1 MFGAASPPRLQATLV
16 WQLAL
21 AFILTLLVL
30 CGLIT
35 WLQNVH
41 IVTNNGLY
49 KALQVQPWIN
59 DPPRAKLDPSNY
71 LYFPLYG
78 RMCAWLDT
86 LGIATGQAWRQFAY
100 INAFWASVGSV
111 LVYLFAWRLTGRM
124 LVAAAA
130 TLFHA
135 GIGFVLLLSVINEDI
150 IPGYVV
156 VLGAMMLA
164 GLWFD
169 RPTHPRVIVVA
180 AIFTI
185 GWLIEWRLIFPT
197 LPALILALAICEG
210 PPRRRAALIGT
221 LVVAIVATAGIVQ
234 QLWEGHYGAVGVHD
248 LLWTGKGVS
257 TGWAGLTWDK
267 AWLMLSGVGSYFV
280 LGDSPSTVVGVKNSL
295 PTLFLSLA
303 LQVAILAATA
313 WLFWP
318 QRHDRRLRAI
328 AAVFL
333 GTLGAG
339 EVFNFYSQPQDPQ
352 MQINVMAWLVVAWIM
367 LLGALAARPRA
378 LAVLATLSLLP
389 LVVNAATLAKYRG
402 QDAAALAAIADIER
416 RFPPDST
423 VFVYWGFE
431 AMTVWKFAL
440 WSPTWGWE
448 GDPDV
453 GPAPSREPRF
463 KWIAA
468 NSGAIRHPG
477 WTPEQNAEA
486 MKQAIDGVM
495 ARGYRVVIGADLWG
509 WTTQD
514 LANQLS
520 VLSASNRAPAIHDM
534 LHGNFEVGP
543 PVTVPFAGT
552 YYELRKK

>member
-1 MFGAASPPRLQATLV
+1 MFGAASPPRLQANLV

-21 AFILTLLVL
+21 AFILTLVVL
-30 CGLIT
+30 CGLIY

-49 KALQVQPWIN
+49 KSLQVQPWIS

-78 RMCAWLDT
+78 RMCAWLDA
-86 LGIATGQAWRQFAY
+86 LGILEGQAWRQFAY

-111 LVYLFAWRLTGRM
+111 LVYAFAWRLTGRT
-124 LVAAAA
+124 LIAAAA
-130 TLFHA
+130 TLFHL

-150 IPGYVV
+150 VPGYVV
-156 VLGAMMLA
+156 VLGSMMLA
-164 GLWFD
+164 SLWFD

-180 AIFTI
+180 AVFTI
-185 GWLIEWRLIFPT
+185 GWLIEWRLMFPT
-197 LPALILALAICEG
+197 LPAFVLALAISDG
-210 PPRRRAALIGT
+210 TPRRRAALVGT
-221 LVVAIVATAGIVQ
+221 LLVAIVATAGIVQ

-257 TGWAGLTWDK
+257 TGWAGLTWNK
-267 AWLMLSGVGSYFV
+267 AWMMLSGVGSYFV
-280 LGDSPSTVVGVKNSL
+280 LGDSPSTMVGVKNAL
-295 PTLFLSLA
+295 PTLVLSVV
-303 LQVAILAATA
+303 LQAAILAASV

-318 QRHDRRLRAI
+318 QRHDRQLRAL

-339 EVFNFYSQPQDPQ
+339 EVFNYYSQPQDPQ
-352 MQINVMAWLVVAWIM
+352 MQINVMAWLVVAWIL
-367 LLGALAARPRA
+367 LLGALAARARLLA
-378 LAVLATLSLLP
+378 LLVALSLLP
-389 LVVNAATLAKYRG
+389 LAVNAATLARYRG
-402 QDAAALAAIADIER
+402 HDAEALAAVAELER
-416 RFPPDST
+416 RFPPDRT

-431 AMTVWKFAL
+431 AMTVWQFAL

-448 GDPDV
+448 GEPDV

-468 NSGAIRHPG
+468 NSGAIGHPG
-477 WTPEQNAEA
+477 WTPEQHAQSI
-486 MKQAIDGVM
+486 KQAIDGAM
-495 ARGYRVVIGADLWG
+495 ARGYRVVIAHDLWQ

-514 LANQLS
+514 LANQLG
-520 VLSASNRAPAIHDM
+520 VVSAGNRAPAIHDM
-534 LHGNFEVGP
+534 LHTAYTVGP
-543 PVTVPFAGT
+543 PIDVPFAGV
-552 YYELRKK
+552 YYDLKRR